1 MSVNLIKETSLKD
14 DSEILE
20 LIEKRNEA
28 KKSRDYELADS
39 IRNELYN
46 RGIEL
51 IDTREGTTYKIIGD

>member
-1 MSVNLIKETSLKD
+1 MPQ
-14 DSEILE
+14 
-20 LIEKRNEA
+20 RNEA